1 MSLRHFK
8 ALGMEAIEK
17 LKAQIEN
24 LLQKLNLQREENS
37 ELRSKLL
44 KSESENRAK
53 EEYIKALEYK
63 ISSGHGGTAVAD
75 MKSLDAKG

>member
-1 MSLRHFK
+1 
-8 ALGMEAIEK
+8 MEAIEK
-17 LKAQIEN
+17 LKTQIEN

-63 ISSGHGGTAVAD
+63 VSAHSGGMAE

>member
-1 MSLRHFK
+1 MSSRHLK

-17 LKAQIEN
+17 LKAHIEN

-63 ISSGHGGTAVAD
+63 ISSTSGSGAVE